1 MNYSEMLTDELTY
14 IREVEYRYRN
24 FNVTDEIR
32 NILDDRG
39 SFCIDTTDG
48 QEVYHMG
55 QDWAGKRKEFMKD
68 FKNIRDRFIFK

>member
-1 MNYSEMLTDELTY
+1 MNYSEMLTDELTD

-32 NILDDRG
+32 NILDSRG
-39 SFCIDTTDG
+39 SFCIDTPDG

-55 QDWAGKRKEFMKD
+55 EGWTGKRKEFMKD